1 MVRLRIAAMLGWLLA
16 IGAGSVM
23 ATENASPGIDG
34 KVLLVQN
41 CARCHARRRDWQQS
55 TQGGE
60 GGALKVSKR

>member
-1 MVRLRIAAMLGWLLA
+1 MVRLRIAVMLGWFLA

-41 CARCHARRRDWQQS
+41 CARCHAVDAAGNS
-55 TQGGE
+55 PLK
-60 GGALKVSKR
+60 GARAAR